1 MSGQLAFLTK
11 LPAYDRELFNCK
23 HIETVTNLYEE
34 NCLRQ
39 MSVLSF
45 SFKESFIGHMN
56 ATVRLIARR
65 FYRQSSSFDSCMVF

>member
-39 MSVLSF
+39 I
-45 SFKESFIGHMN
+45 K
-56 ATVRLIARR
+56 
-65 FYRQSSSFDSCMVF
+65 